1 MRNYPIFFGPIES
14 PLGYNRRSTLSL
26 VYEIEVVIPV
36 EVQASNFRVKQ
47 SNLLENLN
55 EMSFNIDQVENARE
69 QAFIKM
75 AVYWQI
81 RSQLF

>member
-1 MRNYPIFFGPIES
+1 MRNYPTFFGPIES

-26 VYEIEVVIPV
+26 VYEIEVVIPM
-36 EVQASNFRVKQ
+36 EVQASNFRVEQ